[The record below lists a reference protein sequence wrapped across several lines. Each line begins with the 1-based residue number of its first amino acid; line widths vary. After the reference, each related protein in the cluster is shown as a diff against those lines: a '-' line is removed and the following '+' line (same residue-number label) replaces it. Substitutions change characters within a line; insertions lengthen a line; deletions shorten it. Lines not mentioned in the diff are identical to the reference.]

1 MALLFDEDYDT
12 LTESGLQWEEDEDKR
27 FLVIKNYPLP
37 CNFYVHNGATIEQI
51 EVLCVIPPDYNSNGG
66 DMFWVN
72 PALVRADGKAI
83 PNAACFGGEDPRYY
97 QNKEYCRWSRHFT
110 TDSWKPKVDNIQK
123 VLGRIEWA
131 LKNPDANK

>member
-12 LTESGLQWEEDEDKR
+12 LTESGLEWEEDEDKR

-37 CNFYVHNGATIEQI
+37 CNFYVHNGATVEQI

-83 PNAACFGGEDPRYY
+83 PNAACL
-97 QNKEYCRWSRHFT
+97 
-110 TDSWKPKVDNIQK
+110 V
-123 VLGRIEWA
+123 GRILVIIRTRNTVDGLVTLQLILGSQRLTIYRRFSVA
-131 LKNPDANK
+131 SNGH